1 MNARTLT
8 LPPALAQTR
17 EKARAWWKAR
27 APRERLAVL
36 VAAGLVGL
44 FLVWLIFVQPAWR
57 TLREAPVRLDA
68 LDAQLQQM
76 QRLAGEATQLRALPP
91 VGSLQSQAALK
102 AATDALGP
110 AGRLVLGG
118 DRATVTFTNATGTQL
133 RDWLAEVRSAAR
145 VRPIEANLTR
155 GAQGY
160 SGTVIVQ
167 MPGSGGSP

>member
-17 EKARAWWKAR
+17 EKARAWWKGR

-36 VAAGLVGL
+36 LAAGLVGL

-76 QRLAGEATQLRALPP
+76 QRLAAESQGLRGVAA
-91 VGSLQSQAALK
+91 VSQAQAAAALK
-102 AATDALGP
+102 AATDRLGDK
-110 AGRLVLGG
+110 GRLSMQG
-118 DRATVTFTNATGTQL
+118 DRASLTLNGVSPEAL
-133 RDWLAEVRSAAR
+133 RGWLLEARGAAR
-145 VRPIEANLTR
+145 VRPTEAQLSR
-155 GAQGY
+155 GPQGY
-160 SGTVIVQ
+160 SGTIVVTLS
-167 MPGSGGSP
+167 SGVAP